1 MKMNKRLMRLSGVM
15 LSASFLVSCLGVPAL
30 AADSLAKMEKNE
42 TVYIYHRCGRYSRF
56 RHRVRLAE
64 KRR

>member
-15 LSASFLVSCLGVPAL
+15 LSASVLVSCLGVPAL

-42 TVYIYHRCGRYSRF
+42 TVYISPMRPVLPIPSSCPIG
-56 RHRVRLAE
+56 
-64 KRR
+64 